1 MGDAKNDGKNQ
12 KLVSLE
18 VQKAALKFLREA
30 GEAGVTRKGLRKGLS
45 VGVKNGRSQR
55 TADRALEVLEEAG
68 AKLDT
73 KTDPRTREKIFV
85 LRKGPKWDE
94 HISKETRLA
103 LRVAAMAL
111 GHGGNST
118 LEKQL
123 EALEQLADKNLTD
136 KDRRFFD
143 RLRANIR
150 MTGGVAEQ
158 PGNDQLVT
166 LEKLFNSF
174 AAEIP
179 RQVELEYAKAGSSQ
193 PRTMIFAPY
202 CFTQDLISGGT
213 YLLGREVGKS
223 PVKQLRISRISAVK
237 VLERPAF
244 HSDVDELERAA
255 KYQIGGWIRA
265 DEPELVSLRV
275 KGASWIQ
282 AMEEARPDFPE
293 FTLKRKDGF
302 AYITFLANAPEGLI
316 RWILQMGPAAEVLG
330 PESLRTQVANATEE
344 MAAMY
349 R

>member
-1 MGDAKNDGKNQ
+1 MGDVKSQ
-12 KLVSLE
+12 KLVSID
-18 VQKAALKFLREA
+18 VQKQALKAFREA
-30 GEAGVTRKGLRKGLS
+30 GEAGLTRKGLRRALS
-45 VGVKNGRSQR
+45 VGTRNGMSMR
-55 TADRALEVLEEAG
+55 TADRTVDMLEQSG
-68 AKLDT
+68 AKFET
-73 KTDPRTREKIFV
+73 RTDPKTREKVFV

-111 GHGGNST
+111 GHGGNAT

-150 MTGGVAEQ
+150 MTGGVAEA

-166 LEKLFNSF
+166 LEKLFNAF

-179 RQVELEYAKAGSSQ
+179 RQVELEYAKAGASQ
-193 PRTMIFAPY
+193 PRTMVFSPY

-223 PVKQLRISRISAVK
+223 PVKQLRISRISSVK
-237 VLERPAF
+237 VLDRPAF
-244 HSDVDELERAA
+244 HQDVEELERAA

-265 DEPELVSLRV
+265 DEPEEVSLRV

-282 AMEEARPDFPE
+282 AMEEARPDFPG
-293 FTLKRKDGF
+293 FTLKRKDGS
-302 AYITFLANAPEGLI
+302 AHITFLANAPEGLI

-330 PESLRTQVANATEE
+330 PPSLREKVAKATEE
-344 MAAMY
+344 MAALY